1 MTEAEDRI
9 DKAIMT
15 DLEKA
20 ISLSLGLD
28 EYSDAGLFGDEFDAP
43 SATAKAPERLS
54 NEIKFNQWGQYANL
68 PPIPGQKRSQN
79 WTRATTLKDIL
90 TDKRNLE
97 LWQQRQVLRGVA
109 MRPTLIDDLQTEI
122 EAGEID
128 FDSKKIKEWLN
139 KICDDA
145 RYVAGSL
152 DGAEKGTAFH
162 SAAEIYDAG
171 EAFKIDELMGTLDR
185 NQSEMLAAYAKTLS
199 EHRLRPVP
207 SLMERVICVPELKIA
222 GRLDRVYEDHDGVY
236 RIGDLKSQRW
246 EPGAFDGISLCVQLA
261 IYANAKYMLDEDQWE
276 WVPMP
281 DRIDKTQGV
290 IVWVPASKP
299 GTAEVYDLDL
309 DWGWKLAQAS
319 FRVRNDWRKDKSR
332 VVRRRRP

>member
-1 MTEAEDRI
+1 
-9 DKAIMT
+9 MT
-15 DLEKA
+15 DLENA
-20 ISLSLGLD
+20 IAASLGLD

-43 SATAKAPERLS
+43 SPTAKAPERLS
-54 NEIKFNQWGQYANL
+54 NEIKFNKWGQYANL
-68 PPIPGQKRSQN
+68 PPIPGESRSRS

-97 LWQQRQVLRGVA
+97 LWQQRQVLRGIA
-109 MRPTLIDDLQTEI
+109 MQPHLISQVQDEI
-122 EAGEID
+122 NAGEID
-128 FDSKKIKEWLN
+128 FDEKKIKDWLN
-139 KICDDA
+139 KICSDA
-145 RYVAGSL
+145 REVAGSL

-162 SAAEIYDAG
+162 SAAEVYDAG
-171 EAFKIDELMGTLDR
+171 DAFRMDDLFGPLNDDQAK
-185 NQSEMLAAYAKTLS
+185 MLGAYAKTLDD
-199 EHRLRPVP
+199 HGIKPVP
-207 SLMERVICVPELKIA
+207 ALMERVVCVPDLKIA
-222 GRLDRVYEDHDGVY
+222 GRLDRVYEDRDGVY

-261 IYANAKYMLDEDQWE
+261 IYANAKYMLDEDRWE

-281 DRIDKTQGV
+281 DMIDKSTGV

-299 GTAEVYDLDL
+299 GTADVYDLDL
-309 DWGWKLAQAS
+309 EWGWKLAQAS